1 MTNENGKNIKD
12 ILADYA
18 DTFNEVMDQLEI
30 EQEEYWN
37 SLSKEQQ
44 LNAFCA
50 VARRIYKGDIE
61 LNGSYRYVLYEVFGF
76 GPEAYAPAQMA
87 GYLEI
92 HNAIFTASQER
103 KLLEDFAKFNGLTEE
118 SVGNYYKNRL

>member
-1 MTNENGKNIKD
+1 MSDQDKKDLMHSLNEISKI
-12 ILADYA
+12 
-18 DTFNEVMDQLEI
+18 FNETMDELEI

-50 VARRIYKGDIE
+50 VVRRIHKGDVE
-61 LNGSYRYVLYEVFGF
+61 LNGSYRYVLYEIFGF

-87 GYLEI
+87 GYLTI
-92 HNAIFTASQER
+92 HNCIFTASQER
-103 KLLEDFAKFNGLTEE
+103 KLLEDFAKFNNLTE
-118 SVGNYYKNRL
+118 STVDDYYKNRL

>member
-1 MTNENGKNIKD
+1 
-12 ILADYA
+12 
-18 DTFNEVMDQLEI
+18 
-30 EQEEYWN
+30 
-37 SLSKEQQ
+37 
-44 LNAFCA
+44 
-50 VARRIYKGDIE
+50 
-61 LNGSYRYVLYEVFGF
+61 LYEVFGF